1 MQMQIQS
8 QDNDTRQAQP
18 RRLTLKK
25 ETLRQL
31 AANELRVVAG
41 GIGPVTGIEC
51 LISVMLICYS
61 SPSGDQ
67 WG

>member
-31 AANELRVVAG
+31 TANELRVVG
-41 GIGPVTGIEC
+41 GGPIPTGIEC
-51 LISVMLICYS
+51 LISVIQSQASACCDTT
-61 SPSGDQ
+61 P
-67 WG
+67 